1 MPHSSTFFDSANLKM
16 VEAWSANFLMA
27 LSLKKTS
34 KKSVASPVDDAGPL
48 ENSQNAFWET

>member
-1 MPHSSTFFDSANLKM
+1 MI
-16 VEAWSANFLMA
+16 EAYSANFLMA

-34 KKSVASPVDDAGPL
+34 KKSDASPVDDAAPL